1 MKKTKIIFTAAVLTA
16 AVITGGSAVAFGEEA
31 ETDTAAYSYTTGQQ
45 KCSERHSKFEKVSD
59 FETDE
64 ERDAYFAEQ
73 GIGRDENP
81 YVKDAED
88 ADDANDADDAE
99 TADDTAS
106 YGYSKGKQKHTSSEY
121 DGKNVE
127 EQLEDGAIT
136 QDEADAIKAEA
147 GIKHDEIHARFAK

>member
-16 AVITGGSAVAFGEEA
+16 AVITGGSAVAFGEEI
-31 ETDTAAYSYTTGQQ
+31 ETDTTVYSYAIGQQ

-64 ERDAYFAEQ
+64 EREAYFAEQ
-73 GIGRDENP
+73 GIGRDTNP
-81 YVKDAED
+81 YEND
-88 ADDANDADDAE
+88 ADDADDAE